1 MAEEAPVTT
10 EEQKKKSKLPL
21 KTIIIILAVLL
32 LEGGTITVFMA
43 FKGGPKPAEG
53 TNPIEGETKVEQK
66 EFAEIT
72 LAESF
77 SVDNYMGGKTRLVI
91 TMEVCA
97 KVAKDKE
104 EEFGGI
110 VESHKTEIRDAIRTL
125 VASAQPDQIKDPK
138 LQVVKREIKTG
149 VEKIV
154 GEGVMQEILVSS
166 WQSYTAD

>member
-1 MAEEAPVTT
+1 MPEEAPVTA

-77 SVDNYMGGKTRLVI
+77 SGDNYMGGKTRLRIFFPRRIVLSK
-91 TMEVCA
+91 EVLNA
-97 KVAKDKE
+97 E
-104 EEFGGI
+104 GL
-110 VESHKTEIRDAIRTL
+110 TL
-125 VASAQPDQIKDPK
+125 FCRYKQLLS
-138 LQVVKREIKTG
+138 L
-149 VEKIV
+149 
-154 GEGVMQEILVSS
+154 L
-166 WQSYTAD
+166 